1 MIVWRC
7 IVMLI
12 SEWRDLLYGFIKKQY
27 SANAIGDLF
36 DVSLT
41 THEKIAI
48 YLANVI
54 IEEGRADLE
63 NDPYRENDA
72 AMVSKGALALAA
84 VNAVAFVLTF
94 AKYTLLSFFYRCAFR
109 GRRRTGI
116 RSGKSDFIFINSA
129 GGVDRLVGIVE
140 EFVARD
146 TYRMVYVMTSHIGK
160 LIKRHRRRNPLEFI
174 EPQIPGRAALQGGLT
189 LLSNK
194 GRGFCQQIY
203 QRLQYRLRPKRLRIV
218 LKIMNYLYAMVI
230 YHHWA
235 IDSANRLLAGHNTAM
250 FVFDIDEASKE
261 MMLADA
267 LNRRGAPTILLQHGI
282 LTDAKRYIPTCR
294 WMACASER
302 ERRALM
308 SIGVENNRLFVVG
321 QSLQT
326 LNDSA
331 LIGVD
336 EPPRYPLLV
345 LAGNGP
351 AWLQEYY
358 VNMLRQSKFLVRLPN
373 AYVRLHPAF
382 RRKAKRMWTGID
394 GIKQADPGESLG
406 QCLAKSGLVITFSI
420 DALIASVRQLR
431 PTVCC
436 VPDDYFVP
444 EWHGF
449 LYDLPRVKVARNA
462 AMLDGFLVD
471 RDKEFIT
478 SRTLSHVES
487 AKLDYAFGSP
497 DTVKTLEALLKHL
510 LEGRTRAQHKCTKIV
525 D

>member
-1 MIVWRC
+1 
-7 IVMLI
+7 MLI
-12 SEWRDLLYGFIKKQY
+12 SEWRDLLYRLIKKQFA
-27 SANAIGDLF
+27 ANAIGDLF
-36 DVSLT
+36 DVSQT
-41 THEKIAI
+41 IHEKIAL

-54 IEEGRADLE
+54 IEEGLTDLQ
-63 NDPYRENDA
+63 NDPSSENDA
-72 AMVSKGALALAA
+72 AMVSNGTLATAA

-94 AKYTLLSFFYRCAFR
+94 SKYTLLYFFYRCAFR
-109 GRRRTGI
+109 DRHRTGV

-140 EFVARD
+140 KIVAPD
-146 TYRMVYVMTSHIGK
+146 AYRMVYVMTRHIGK

-174 EPQIPGRAALQGGLT
+174 EPQIPGIGALRGGLA
-189 LLSNK
+189 LLFK
-194 GRGFCQQIY
+194 RGPGFCLQIY
-203 QRLQYRLRPKRLRIV
+203 HRLQYRSRPKRLRII

-235 IDSANRLLAGHNTAM
+235 NDSANRLLAGHNAAV

-267 LNRRGAPTILLQHGI
+267 LNRKGAPTLLLQHGI
-282 LTDAKRYIPTCR
+282 VTDAKRYIPTCR

-308 SIGVENNRLFVVG
+308 SVGVEKNQLFVVG

-326 LNDSA
+326 LNDSV
-331 LIGVD
+331 LNGVD
-336 EPPRYPLLV
+336 DPPQYPFLV

-358 VNMLRQSKFLVRLPN
+358 VNMLKQSKCLVRLPN
-373 AYVRLHPAF
+373 AYVRMHPAF
-382 RRKAKRMWTGID
+382 RLLAKRMWTGID
-394 GIKQADPGESLG
+394 GFKQADPGESLG
-406 QCLAKSGLVITFSI
+406 HCLAKSGLVITFSI

-436 VPDDYFVP
+436 VPGEYFVP

-462 AMLDGFLVD
+462 AMLDNFLVEL
-471 RDKEFIT
+471 DKEFIT
-478 SRTLSHVES
+478 SRTLSQVES

-510 LEGRTRAQHKCTKIV
+510 LEDRTRAA
-525 D
+525 

>member
-1 MIVWRC
+1 
-7 IVMLI
+7 MLI
-12 SEWRDLLYGFIKKQY
+12 SEWRDLLYRLIKKQY

-36 DVSLT
+36 DVSRT
-41 THEKIAI
+41 THEKIVL

-54 IEEGRADLE
+54 IEEGLADLQ
-63 NDPYRENDA
+63 NDPSSENDA
-72 AMVSKGALALAA
+72 AMVSNGTLAAAA

-94 AKYTLLSFFYRCAFR
+94 AKYTLLYFFYRCAFR
-109 GRRRTGI
+109 GRRRTGVL
-116 RSGKSDFIFINSA
+116 SGKSDFIFINSA

-140 EFVARD
+140 EFVAQD
-146 TYRMVYVMTSHIGK
+146 AYRMVYVITSHIGK
-160 LIKRHRRRNPLEFI
+160 LIKRHRRQNSLEFI
-174 EPQIPGRAALQGGLT
+174 EPQIPGRGDLRGGLA
-189 LLSNK
+189 LFFK
-194 GRGFCQQIY
+194 RGRGFCLQIY
-203 QRLQYRLRPKRLRIV
+203 HRLQYRSRPKRLRIV

-235 IDSANRLLAGHNTAM
+235 IESANRLLAVHNTAV

-261 MMLADA
+261 LMLADA
-267 LNRRGAPTILLQHGI
+267 LNRKDAPTLLLQHGI

-308 SIGVENNRLFVVG
+308 SVGVEKNRLFVVG

-326 LNDSA
+326 LNDSV
-331 LIGVD
+331 LIGVKN
-336 EPPRYPLLV
+336 PPRYPLLF

-358 VNMLRQSKFLVRLPN
+358 VNMLKQSKCLVRLPN

-382 RRKAKRMWTGID
+382 RRKAKRVWTGIE
-394 GIKQADPGESLG
+394 GLKQADPEESLG
-406 QCLAKSGLVITFSI
+406 QCLEKSGLVITFSI

-436 VPDDYFVP
+436 VPEDYFVP
-444 EWHGF
+444 EWHDF
-449 LYDLPRVKVARNA
+449 LYDLPGVKVARNA

-478 SRTLSHVES
+478 LRTLSHDES
-487 AKLDYAFGSP
+487 SKLDYAFGSP
-497 DTVKTLEALLKHL
+497 DTVKTLEALLKKL
-510 LEGRTRAQHKCTKIV
+510 LEGRAGAT
-525 D
+525 

>member
-1 MIVWRC
+1 
-7 IVMLI
+7 MLI
-12 SEWRDLLYGFIKKQY
+12 SEWRDLLYRLLKKQY
-27 SANAIGDLF
+27 STYGIGDLF
-36 DVSLT
+36 DVSRT
-41 THEKIAI
+41 THEKILI
-48 YLANVI
+48 HLANVI
-54 IEEGRADLE
+54 IEEGRE
-63 NDPYRENDA
+63 ERQRNPSRESHA
-72 AMVSKGALALAA
+72 TPASKGTLAA
-84 VNAVAFVLTF
+84 AVVNAVAFVLTF
-94 AKYTLLSFFYRCAFR
+94 AKYTLLYFFYRCAFR
-109 GRRRTGI
+109 GRRRTGVL
-116 RSGKSDFIFINSA
+116 SGKSDFIFINSA

-140 EFVARD
+140 EFVAQD
-146 TYRMVYVMTSHIGK
+146 AYRMVYVITSHIGK
-160 LIKRHRRRNPLEFI
+160 LIKRHRRQNSLEFI
-174 EPQIPGRAALQGGLT
+174 EPQIPGRGDLRGGLA
-189 LLSNK
+189 LFFK
-194 GRGFCQQIY
+194 RGRGFCLQIY
-203 QRLQYRLRPKRLRIV
+203 HRLQYRSRPKRLRIV

-235 IDSANRLLAGHNTAM
+235 IDSANRLLAGHNTAV

-267 LNRRGAPTILLQHGI
+267 LNRKGAPTLLLQHGI

-308 SIGVENNRLFVVG
+308 SVGVEKNRLFVVG

-326 LNDSA
+326 LNDSV
-331 LIGVD
+331 LNGVD
-336 EPPRYPLLV
+336 DPPRYPFLV

-358 VNMLRQSKFLVRLPN
+358 VNMLRQSKNLVRLAN

-382 RRKAKRMWTGID
+382 RGKTKRMWTGID
-394 GIKQADPGESLG
+394 DIKQADPGESLG

-436 VPDDYFVP
+436 VPEDYFVP

-510 LEGRTRAQHKCTKIV
+510 LEGRTRAA
-525 D
+525 